1 MPGRSR
7 RARICARAARLD
19 GGPHGCHLAGGLPRK
34 GTEAIPPEEYRSL
47 YRKYRP
53 QAPDQV
59 LGQDHVVRGLGGA
72 VREGRLAHAFL
83 FSGPRGTGKTSSARI
98 LAKMVNCEKGPT
110 AEPCG
115 VCDQCKRIE
124 NGSHLDVWEIDAA
137 SHGSVD
143 NARELRERA
152 PTAPAEGREK
162 VYIID
167 EAQRLSREA
176 FDALLKLLE
185 EPPPG
190 VRFVLATTEPHK
202 MPATIVGRCQKFEF
216 RRVPSDVITA
226 HLGKVAVAENIE
238 LDSDAAEAIARQSD
252 GAVRDALSLLEQ
264 ASVLGGG
271 RIGVEEVSQLIG
283 TPDLDIHFSLA
294 DAVAVGDAREVFGI
308 VNGLVEAG
316 HDLRHATTQVTSH
329 FRNLLLALSAPEDS
343 EIVDVPPEVHSRLVG
358 QSGKFSA
365 AELNRILSLLLQ
377 AQTDMRWTTS
387 PRLTL
392 ELALVRAALPET
404 DPQPAGL
411 ISRIER
417 LERLSG
423 LGSSA
428 PPAGEASVP
437 ASGSP
442 VADDTEAPETSAA
455 DERRPHAGT
464 EAPSEARPS
473 RKSKKTPESPAAD
486 SSSGTSEPVVV
497 PEAAPKPV
505 VSPGAVDAEMLRRS
519 WRDVLEQLKARRH
532 MQLHA
537 TAELATVGSFDG
549 TTLELV
555 LPPGKGFAARKVEE
569 KSPQLVAVLEELFG
583 IRPQVTCTV
592 RQGMAL
598 EPEPEEA
605 PASPEAAEELLKAQF
620 GAEVVEEQQ

>member
-1 MPGRSR
+1 M
-7 RARICARAARLD
+7 RA
-19 GGPHGCHLAGGLPRK
+19 LA
-34 GTEAIPPEEYRSL
+34 
-47 YRKYRP
+47 
-53 QAPDQV
+53 
-59 LGQDHVVRGLGGA
+59 GA

-115 VCDQCKRIE
+115 ICDQCKRIE
-124 NGSHLDVWEIDAA
+124 HGSHLDVWEIDAA

-202 MPATIVGRCQKFEF
+202 MPATILGRCQRFEF
-216 RRVPSDVITA
+216 RRVPADVIAA
-226 HLGKVAVAENIE
+226 HLGKVAVAESIE
-238 LDSDAAEAIARQSD
+238 LDSDAADTIARHAD

-271 RIGVEEVSQLIG
+271 RIGVEEVSRLIG

-294 DAVAVGDAREVFGI
+294 DAVALGDAREVFGI

-329 FRNLLLALSAPEDS
+329 FRNLLLALSAPDDV
-343 EIVDVPPEVHSRLVG
+343 EIVDVPAEAHPRLVA
-358 QSGKFSA
+358 QSGKFSP

-404 DPQPAGL
+404 DPHPAAL

-417 LERLSG
+417 MERLSG
-423 LGSSA
+423 VAQSPEPAAPRGSGGA
-428 PPAGEASVP
+428 EAETSGLL
-437 ASGSP
+437 ASP
-442 VADDTEAPETSAA
+442 DDTEAPEPSAA
-455 DERRPHAGT
+455 SESRPSASAT
-464 EAPSEARPS
+464 APAEARPS
-473 RKSKKTPESPAAD
+473 PDPSVTHKPSRDDP
-486 SSSGTSEPVVV
+486 SSSTTDSGEAGDESSPEPRSVT
-497 PEAAPKPV
+497 
-505 VSPGAVDAEMLRRS
+505 PGAVDTEMLRRG
-519 WRDVLEQLKARRH
+519 WRDVLEQLKTRRH
-532 MQLHA
+532 MQLQA

-549 TTLELV
+549 ETLELI
-555 LPPGKGFAARKVEE
+555 LPPGKDFAARKVEE
-569 KSPQLVAVLEELFG
+569 KSLQLIAVLQELFG
-583 IRPQVTCTV
+583 IRPKIRCTV

-598 EPEPEEA
+598 EPESEDP
-605 PASPEAAEELLKAQF
+605 PASPEAAEALLKAQF
-620 GAEVVEEQQ
+620 GAEVVEEQP

>member
-1 MPGRSR
+1 V
-7 RARICARAARLD
+7 RA
-19 GGPHGCHLAGGLPRK
+19 LA
-34 GTEAIPPEEYRSL
+34 
-47 YRKYRP
+47 
-53 QAPDQV
+53 
-59 LGQDHVVRGLGGA
+59 GA

-115 VCDQCKRIE
+115 ICDQCKRIE

-202 MPATIVGRCQKFEF
+202 MPATIVGRTQKFEF
-216 RRVPSDVITA
+216 RRVPADVIAA
-226 HLGKVAVAENIE
+226 HLGKVAVAENLE
-238 LDSDAAEAIARQSD
+238 LNPDAAEAIARQSD

-264 ASVLGGG
+264 ASVLGAG
-271 RIGVEEVSQLIG
+271 RVGTDEVSRLIG
-283 TPDLDIHFSLA
+283 TPDLDVQLSLA

-308 VNGLVEAG
+308 INGLVEAG

-329 FRNLLLALSAPEDS
+329 FRNLLLALSAPDDA
-343 EIVDVPPEVHSRLVG
+343 EIVDVPAEAHPQLVA
-358 QSGKFSA
+358 QAGKFSA

-423 LGSSA
+423 IGQPSGGASTPAPGSSQVSVGSVGL
-428 PPAGEASVP
+428 GE
-437 ASGSP
+437 
-442 VADDTEAPETSAA
+442 
-455 DERRPHAGT
+455 
-464 EAPSEARPS
+464 
-473 RKSKKTPESPAAD
+473 ESPAKG
-486 SSSGTSEPVVV
+486 SGPAEESGQGRASVGAEAPARGRLS
-497 PEAAPKPV
+497 EAADVSGADESSATEEAEAGDSAPAKPGDSAPAKPGDSAPAKPPV
-505 VSPGAVDAEMLRRS
+505 PPGAVDAEMLRRS

-532 MQLHA
+532 MQIHA
-537 TAELATVGSFDG
+537 TAELATVGSYDG

-555 LPPGKGFAARKVEE
+555 LPPGKDFAARKVEE

-583 IRPQVTCTV
+583 IRPKVTCTV
-592 RQGMAL
+592 RQGMAI
-598 EPEPEEA
+598 EPEAEES

-620 GAEVVEEQQ
+620 GAEVVEEQP

>member
-1 MPGRSR
+1 
-7 RARICARAARLD
+7 
-19 GGPHGCHLAGGLPRK
+19 
-34 GTEAIPPEEYRSL
+34 
-47 YRKYRP
+47 
-53 QAPDQV
+53 
-59 LGQDHVVRGLGGA
+59 
-72 VREGRLAHAFL
+72 
-83 FSGPRGTGKTSSARI
+83 
-98 LAKMVNCEKGPT
+98 
-110 AEPCG
+110 

-202 MPATIVGRCQKFEF
+202 MPATIVGRTQKFEF
-216 RRVPSDVITA
+216 RRVPADVIAA
-226 HLGKVAVAENIE
+226 HLGKVAVAENLE
-238 LDSDAAEAIARQSD
+238 LHPDAAEAIARQSD

-264 ASVLGGG
+264 ASVLGAG
-271 RIGVEEVSQLIG
+271 RVGTDEVSRLIG
-283 TPDLDIHFSLA
+283 TPDLDVQFSLA

-308 VNGLVEAG
+308 INGLVEAG

-329 FRNLLLALSAPEDS
+329 FRNLLLALSAPDDA
-343 EIVDVPPEVHSRLVG
+343 EIVDVPAEAHPQLVA
-358 QSGKFSA
+358 QAGKFSA

-423 LGSSA
+423 IGQSPGRAESPA
-428 PPAGEASVP
+428 PPSSFAG
-437 ASGSP
+437 
-442 VADDTEAPETSAA
+442 DTDAPDTSAA
-455 DERRPHAGT
+455 SESRAHAGAST
-464 EAPSEARPS
+464 PTEARPS
-473 RKSKKTPESPAAD
+473 PK
-486 SSSGTSEPVVV
+486 SSGTPEPLEASSSSS
-497 PEAAPKPV
+497 PPEAGAEAPAEARQSLESEAAPESSSEESSSSAVEAEVGDSAPAKPGDSAPAKPGDSAPAKPPV
-505 VSPGAVDAEMLRRS
+505 PPGAVDAEMLRRS

-532 MQLHA
+532 MQIHA
-537 TAELATVGSFDG
+537 TAELATVGSYDG

-555 LPPGKGFAARKVEE
+555 LPPGKDFAARKVEE

-583 IRPQVTCTV
+583 IRPKVTCTV
-592 RQGMAL
+592 RQGMAI
-598 EPEPEEA
+598 EPEAEES

-620 GAEVVEEQQ
+620 GAEVVEEQT

>member
-1 MPGRSR
+1 M
-7 RARICARAARLD
+7 
-19 GGPHGCHLAGGLPRK
+19 
-34 GTEAIPPEEYRSL
+34 
-47 YRKYRP
+47 
-53 QAPDQV
+53 
-59 LGQDHVVRGLGGA
+59 LGQDHVVRGLAGA

-115 VCDQCKRIE
+115 ICGQCKRIE

-143 NARELRERA
+143 SARELRERA

-202 MPATIVGRCQKFEF
+202 MPATIVGRCQRFEF
-216 RRVPSDVITA
+216 RRVPADVIAA

-238 LDSDAAEAIARQSD
+238 LHPDAADAIARQSD

-264 ASVLGGG
+264 AAVLGGG
-271 RIGVEEVSQLIG
+271 KVGVDEVSRLIG
-283 TPDLDIHFSLA
+283 TPDLDVHFALA
-294 DAVAVGDAREVFGI
+294 DSVAVGDGREVFGI
-308 VNGLVEAG
+308 VHGLVEAG
-316 HDLRHATTQVTSH
+316 HDLRHATTQITTH
-329 FRNLLLALSAPEDS
+329 FRNLLLALSAPEDV
-343 EIVDVPPEVHSRLVG
+343 EIVDIPAEAHPRLLA
-358 QSGKFSA
+358 QSGKFSP

-392 ELALVRAALPET
+392 ELALIRAALPET
-404 DPQPAGL
+404 DPQPAAL
-411 ISRIER
+411 ISRIQR

-423 LGSSA
+423 IGQSPEPSAESPAPGGASAPAAGSS
-428 PPAGEASVP
+428 
-437 ASGSP
+437 
-442 VADDTEAPETSAA
+442 VADDPSTSKTSPAA
-455 DERRPHAGT
+455 E
-464 EAPSEARPS
+464 SRPS
-473 RKSKKTPESPAAD
+473 ADAESPAEARQSPDPSVTIESVADD
-486 SSSGTSEPVVV
+486 SSSSPPDSKAEAV
-497 PEAAPKPV
+497 PEDPPKAVP
-505 VSPGAVDAEMLRRS
+505 SPGAVDTEMLRRS

-532 MQLHA
+532 MQLQA
-537 TAELATVGSFDG
+537 TAELATVGSYDG
-549 TTLELV
+549 ATLELV
-555 LPPGKGFAARKVEE
+555 LPPGKDFAARKVEE
-569 KSPQLVAVLEELFG
+569 KSLQLIAVLEELFG
-583 IRPQVTCTV
+583 IRPKITCTV

-598 EPEPEEA
+598 EPD
-605 PASPEAAEELLKAQF
+605 AEEPPATAEDAEALLKAQF
-620 GAEVVEEQQ
+620 GAEVVEEQS

>member
-1 MPGRSR
+1 M
-7 RARICARAARLD
+7 
-19 GGPHGCHLAGGLPRK
+19 
-34 GTEAIPPEEYRSL
+34 
-47 YRKYRP
+47 
-53 QAPDQV
+53 
-59 LGQDHVVRGLGGA
+59 LGQDHVVRALAGA

-216 RRVPSDVITA
+216 RRVPADVIA
-226 HLGKVAVAENIE
+226 SHLGKVAVAENIE
-238 LDSDAAEAIARQSD
+238 LHSDAADTIARQSD

-271 RIGVEEVSQLIG
+271 RIGVEEVSRLIG

-294 DAVAVGDAREVFGI
+294 DAVTVGDAREVFGI

-316 HDLRHATTQVTSH
+316 HDLRHATTQVTTH
-329 FRNLLLALSAPEDS
+329 FRNLLLALSAPEDV
-343 EIVDVPPEVHSRLVG
+343 EIVDVPAEAHPRLVA
-358 QSGKFSA
+358 QAGKFSA

-404 DPQPAGL
+404 DPQPAAL

-423 LGSSA
+423 HRISL
-428 PPAGEASVP
+428 
-437 ASGSP
+437 
-442 VADDTEAPETSAA
+442 
-455 DERRPHAGT
+455 R
-464 EAPSEARPS
+464 
-473 RKSKKTPESPAAD
+473 
-486 SSSGTSEPVVV
+486 
-497 PEAAPKPV
+497 
-505 VSPGAVDAEMLRRS
+505 RRS
-519 WRDVLEQLKARRH
+519 W
-532 MQLHA
+532 
-537 TAELATVGSFDG
+537 
-549 TTLELV
+549 
-555 LPPGKGFAARKVEE
+555 
-569 KSPQLVAVLEELFG
+569 
-583 IRPQVTCTV
+583 
-592 RQGMAL
+592 
-598 EPEPEEA
+598 
-605 PASPEAAEELLKAQF
+605 
-620 GAEVVEEQQ
+620 